1 MNEKSKKYNI
11 PQEILYAVCLSSWEL
26 CRKNLETFAGFKAYY
41 TEAFIYEAIASVR
54 KARELPGILHNR
66 ATSKE
71 ARIDLQL
78 AGRQVMDNW
87 QLLKLYI
94 NKAFGKDLAAIK
106 LEAAGASIYTKAALY
121 NWSAVRSLADVAG
134 TFIRNNKEAL
144 TEGNNMPEKFQTRFV
159 ADGDKFIGLSMAF
172 GSITMENQMATQL
185 KINANNAIYES
196 AIEMLKDGQQIFRY
210 DAIIKRQFNFNY
222 LVSVHSGKGSASFSG
237 YITDEV
243 NHPVE
248 GATIQSHNQKYT
260 AIADSKG
267 YYCISHIAEGT
278 YVFNI
283 TRPGYEPVEQAFTF
297 TAGTAR
303 KEDFIMKKHMQ
314 LVA

>member
-1 MNEKSKKYNI
+1 
-11 PQEILYAVCLSSWEL
+11 
-26 CRKNLETFAGFKAYY
+26 
-41 TEAFIYEAIASVR
+41 
-54 KARELPGILHNR
+54 
-66 ATSKE
+66 
-71 ARIDLQL
+71 
-78 AGRQVMDNW
+78 
-87 QLLKLYI
+87 
-94 NKAFGKDLAAIK
+94 
-106 LEAAGASIYTKAALY
+106 
-121 NWSAVRSLADVAG
+121 
-134 TFIRNNKEAL
+134 
-144 TEGNNMPEKFQTRFV
+144 
-159 ADGDKFIGLSMAF
+159 
-172 GSITMENQMATQL
+172 
-185 KINANNAIYES
+185 
-196 AIEMLKDGQQIFRY
+196 MLKDGQQIFRY
-210 DAIIKRQFNFNY
+210 DAIIKRQFIFNY